1 MRDLAAKNLLAS
13 QGLLAISMP
22 AMPSP
27 ASKPAAKKKPAA
39 QPATRSPSDADSAE
53 AALAALT
60 PRLLRLAAETI
71 DQPRVDVRAAAS
83 FVLSE
88 VVPRVT
94 APALARRLQ
103 SLPAAEFDFSA
114 VADLKPAALAVLAS
128 QAEQAATAAQS
139 SGVRLPAELHEE
151 ATLVK
156 ARMLKVCAHQFEDHP
171 RLGAEVADIRA
182 GVGYLDLAEDLL
194 RLAALYKTEAATV
207 ALDRRYYDTKDLG
220 RARALA
226 ERITGEL
233 RHGQS
238 GNAARDL
245 AWRAYAF
252 LEARY
257 EEVASACRFLERKAG
272 GAEQYPSLRAATGQ
286 NRRRRTKD
294 SPEPPPAQPPA
305 SA

>member
-1 MRDLAAKNLLAS
+1 
-13 QGLLAISMP
+13 MP

-27 ASKPAAKKKPAA
+27 ANKSAPKKKPAA
-39 QPATRSPSDADSAE
+39 KPVTRSPQAPPAAAKADSAESDPAESDSAE

-60 PRLLRLAAETI
+60 PRLLRLAAETV

-88 VVPRVT
+88 VVPKVT
-94 APALARRLQ
+94 APALLRRLQ

-114 VADLKPAALAVLAS
+114 VADLKPAALAALAS
-128 QAEQAATAAQS
+128 QANLAAAAAQA
-139 SGVRLPAELHEE
+139 SGVRLPADLHEE

-182 GVGYLDLAEDLL
+182 GIGYLDLAEDLL
-194 RLAALYKTEAATV
+194 RLAVLYKTEAATV
-207 ALDRRYYDTKDLG
+207 ALDRRYYDAKDLG

-238 GNAARDL
+238 GNTARDL

-272 GAEQYPSLRAATGQ
+272 GAEQFPSLRAATGL
-286 NRRRRTKD
+286 NRRRSRTKEL
-294 SPEPPPAQPPA
+294 PEPPPAQPPA

>member
-1 MRDLAAKNLLAS
+1 
-13 QGLLAISMP
+13 MP

-27 ASKPAAKKKPAA
+27 ANKPAAKKKPAA
-39 QPATRSPSDADSAE
+39 KPATRASRSRPAAVAADSAE

-60 PRLLRLAAETI
+60 PRLLRLAAETL
-71 DQPRVDVRAAAS
+71 DQPRIDVRAAAS

-88 VVPRVT
+88 VVPKVT

-114 VADLKPAALAVLAS
+114 VADLKPAALATLAS
-128 QAEQAATAAQS
+128 QAELAATAAQA
-139 SGVRLPAELHEE
+139 SGVRLPADLHEE

-194 RLAALYKTEAATV
+194 RLAVLYKTEAATV
-207 ALDRRYYDTKDLG
+207 ALDRRYYDAKDLG

-238 GNAARDL
+238 GNAARDI

-272 GAEQYPSLRAATGQ
+272 GAEQFPSLRTATGQ
-286 NRRRRTKD
+286 NRRRSRTKD

>member
-1 MRDLAAKNLLAS
+1 
-13 QGLLAISMP
+13 
-22 AMPSP
+22 MPSP
-27 ASKPAAKKKPAA
+27 ANKPAAKKKPAA
-39 QPATRSPSDADSAE
+39 KPATRAPRSRPAAVAADSAE

-60 PRLLRLAAETI
+60 PRLLRLAAETL
-71 DQPRVDVRAAAS
+71 DQPRIDVRAAAS

-88 VVPRVT
+88 VVPKVT

-114 VADLKPAALAVLAS
+114 VADLKPAALATLAS
-128 QAEQAATAAQS
+128 QAELAATAAQA
-139 SGVRLPAELHEE
+139 SGVRLPADLHEE

-194 RLAALYKTEAATV
+194 RLAVLYKTEAATV
-207 ALDRRYYDTKDLG
+207 ALDRRYYDAKDLG

-238 GNAARDL
+238 GNAARDI

-272 GAEQYPSLRAATGQ
+272 GAEQFPSLRTATGQ
-286 NRRRRTKD
+286 NRRRSRTKD